1 MPKVFLICGKI
12 CSGKSTYADELRKEY
27 HAVILSV
34 DEITLALFGQN
45 AGDRLDAYVE
55 KTKAYLYKKSLEI
68 ISTGI
73 NVVIDWGFW
82 TRMEREYAR
91 QFYSSRNV
99 ETVFCYIDVDPEQW
113 QERIHSR
120 NAAALAH
127 ESNTYYVDESLA
139 EKAAALFEMPD
150 KQEMDIWLTQ

>member
-1 MPKVFLICGKI
+1 MPRAFLICGKI
-12 CSGKSTYADELRKEY
+12 CSGKSTYADELRREY

-55 KTKAYLYKKSLEI
+55 RAKMYLYKKSLEI
-68 ISTGI
+68 IDTGI

-82 TRMEREYAR
+82 TRKEREYAR
-91 QFYSSRNV
+91 RFYSSRNV
-99 ETVFCYIDVDPEQW
+99 GTVFCYIDVGPEEW
-113 QERIHSR
+113 RRRIHRR
-120 NAAALAH
+120 NAAALDQK
-127 ESNTYYVDESLA
+127 SNVYYVDEALA
-139 EKAAALFEMPD
+139 EKAETFFEMPD